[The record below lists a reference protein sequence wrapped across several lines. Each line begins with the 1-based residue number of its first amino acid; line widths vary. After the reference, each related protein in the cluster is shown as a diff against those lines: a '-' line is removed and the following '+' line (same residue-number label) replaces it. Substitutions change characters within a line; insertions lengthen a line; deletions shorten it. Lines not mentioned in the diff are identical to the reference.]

1 MTVALKGDLP
11 RPKFLCGK
19 LPPSYLKSYSH
30 FPPYH
35 IPSPKSQ
42 KEFFFEQN
50 SLRFLKLLRGQID
63 RIIFRI
69 LCDGVLFS
77 FSSSRSS
84 LMSTVIGSSFG
95 STVIGSSF
103 GSTVI
108 GSSFGSTVIGSS
120 LRSWVILY
128 CLGSL
133 EIRSSLESSVRDSD
147 RFLSCALIFLF
158 PVRRY
163 FLSKKR
169 AIKF

>member
-19 LPPSYLKSYSH
+19 LPSSYLKSYSH

-42 KEFFFEQN
+42 KEFFFEQK

-77 FSSSRSS
+77 FFSSRSS

-95 STVIGSSF
+95 STVIGSFF

-108 GSSFGSTVIGSS
+108 DRIFFKVLSDPVLFRFFGDKV
-120 LRSWVILY
+120 LFRILSQR
-128 CLGSL
+128 LFF
-133 EIRSSLESSVRDSD
+133 RVFNN

-158 PVRRY
+158 PV
-163 FLSKKR
+163 FFIKKR

>member
-35 IPSPKSQ
+35 LPSPKSQ

-84 LMSTVIGSSFG
+84 LMW
-95 STVIGSSF
+95 TVIGSSF

-163 FLSKKR
+163 FLPKKR

>member
-19 LPPSYLKSYSH
+19 LPSSYLKSYSH

-42 KEFFFEQN
+42 KEFFFEQK

-77 FSSSRSS
+77 FFSSRSS

-95 STVIGSSF
+95 STVIGSF
-103 GSTVI
+103 
-108 GSSFGSTVIGSS
+108 FGSTVIGSS

-133 EIRSSLESSVRDSD
+133 EIRSSLESSVRDSSSGSSITGSSLAPS
-147 RFLSCALIFLF
+147 FFF
-158 PVRRY
+158 FQY
-163 FLSKKR
+163 E

>member
-1 MTVALKGDLP
+1 MTVALKGNLP

-19 LPPSYLKSYSH
+19 LPPSYLKSYSY

-108 GSSFGSTVIGSS
+108 GSS

>member
-35 IPSPKSQ
+35 LPSPKSQ

-95 STVIGSSF
+95 STVIGSS
-103 GSTVI
+103 
-108 GSSFGSTVIGSS
+108 

-158 PVRRY
+158 PVLRY

>member
-108 GSSFGSTVIGSS
+108 GSS

-158 PVRRY
+158 PVLRY